1 MIFSFRVCSVH
12 CPVSLQPLT
21 LISVSTED
29 FLVFG
34 PSDPIVATLGG
45 EAILPCSVFP
55 LMSMENMEELRWFR
69 TRFSQAVFVYR
80 DQEEQKEGQLP
91 GYSQR
96 TSLVKDQ
103 FHEGKAA
110 VRIQNVQMSDSG
122 IYVCHFKQGV
132 LYEEAIL
139 ELKVAAIG
147 SVPEVYIKGPED
159 GGVCVVC
166 MASGWYPKP
175 QVHWRDSRGED
186 LPASS
191 EILREDAEGLFSTE
205 TSLVVRDSSVRNVT
219 CSTFNP
225 VLGQEKAMAIVIPE
239 PFFPQASPWKTAF
252 VVILTM
258 MGLLVLGTI
267 YLLRREH
274 SGRLK
279 VQQKRRNFQCEKD
292 ELQTTKE
299 DALLSTSALREELDW
314 RKAAYNRAWRKA
326 KLYADWRKEH
336 FQTWTFTLD
345 PASAHP
351 TLVISQDRMRVTRK
365 DTTVCLD
372 DLFSVLGTNGI
383 SSGRYYWEV
392 KLTNREGSKW
402 ILGVCREGVERKGFY
417 FESPEKGF
425 WTVGQSSSGYWAYVD
440 SGRDSLSIRQ
450 APQSVGVFVDYDER
464 NISFYNMSD
473 KSHIFSFHE
482 ASFSG
487 TLLPYFQLK
496 SGNVSMT
503 VSSMACV
510 SEGQEGEEG
519 EKGKEQEEGKE
530 EEETPFLQRVRD
542 TLFPKCGSLPK
553 SSM

>member
-1 MIFSFRVCSVH
+1 MGIYCKPSVLFQDSYLL
-12 CPVSLQPLT
+12 VLT
-21 LISVSTED
+21 QLLCWVT
-29 FLVFG
+29 
-34 PSDPIVATLGG
+34 TK
-45 EAILPCSVFP
+45 
-55 LMSMENMEELRWFR
+55 
-69 TRFSQAVFVYR
+69 
-80 DQEEQKEGQLP
+80 EQKEEQMIE
-91 GYSQR
+91 YSWR
-96 TSLVKDQ
+96 TSLVKDK

-110 VRIQNVQMSDSG
+110 VRIQNVQESDSG
-122 IYVCHFKQGV
+122 IYVCHFKQGHFH
-132 LYEEAIL
+132 EEAIL
-139 ELKVAAIG
+139 ELKVAAMG

-166 MASGWYPKP
+166 MTSGWYPEP
-175 QVHWRDSRGED
+175 QVHWRDSRGEI

-191 EILREDAEGLFSTE
+191 ETLHEDAEGLITTE
-205 TSLVVRDSSVRNVT
+205 TSLVLRDSSVRNVT

-225 VLGQEKAMAIVIPE
+225 VLGQEKAMAMVIPE

-252 VVILTM
+252 LVILTM

-267 YLLRREH
+267 SLFGWERFV
-274 SGRLK
+274 RLK
-279 VQQKRRNFQCEKD
+279 LQKEQIHIHCEKD
-292 ELQTTKE
+292 ELQTEKE
-299 DALLSTSALREELDW
+299 DALRTASALREELDR

-326 KLYADWRKEH
+326 QLYADWRKEH

-372 DLFSVLGTNGI
+372 DLFSVLGTKGI

-392 KLTNREGSKW
+392 KLENREGSKW

-450 APQSVGVFVDYDER
+450 APESVGVFVDYDKR

-473 KSHIFSFHE
+473 MSHLFSFHE

-496 SGNVSMT
+496 CGNVSMT
-503 VSSMACV
+503 VNSMACV

-519 EKGKEQEEGKE
+519 RKGRKRSRKGRKRRKGRRPKKGKGGRISIPPGCQGHSVPIVWI
-530 EEETPFLQRVRD
+530 TA
-542 TLFPKCGSLPK
+542 
-553 SSM
+553 